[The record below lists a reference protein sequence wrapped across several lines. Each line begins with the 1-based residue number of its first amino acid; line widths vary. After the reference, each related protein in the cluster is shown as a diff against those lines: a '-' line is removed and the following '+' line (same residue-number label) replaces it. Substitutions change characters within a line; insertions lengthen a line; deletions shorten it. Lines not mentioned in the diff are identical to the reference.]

1 MSPMTH
7 SPPNSGSTCFITIE
21 GGEGAG
27 KTTLAQALAERLRAQ
42 GRSVRLTREPGGSAL
57 GQALRT
63 LVLDPQLQL
72 TDWSE
77 TCLFLADR
85 GANVEGVIRPALAAG
100 EIVFCDRYLDSTLA
114 YQGYGRGLDL
124 GLLRRLN
131 EAVTG
136 GLLPELT
143 LLLDLPPELGLARTR
158 ARSDPGRPHRRRRAR
173 LPRARQC
180 RLSRAGGGGTVAH
193 PSDRRDSISSRCAPR
208 CMASGRAMHGARL
221 N

>member
-1 MSPMTH
+1 MTH

-158 ARSDPGRPHRRRRAR
+158 ARSDPGDRIGDAAFAFHQRVNAGFRALAEAEPSR
-173 LPRARQC
+173 IRVIDATQSAQDVLRDAWLLVERCTARA
-180 RLSRAGGGGTVAH
+180 
-193 PSDRRDSISSRCAPR
+193 
-208 CMASGRAMHGARL
+208 
-221 N
+221 